1 MAAFTGG
8 STDRRRGMPHGQTSG
23 CAGMDLSPQIA
34 DLSPERLPEL
44 IGTSCS
50 GEKTQMALLIVDD
63 EESNRDMLSRRLER
77 QGFQVALAADGPQ
90 ALDSIRRETPDAVL
104 MDIRMPGMSGMEV
117 LLAIRRM
124 YSPSELPVIMVTAES
139 QSASLVEALQ
149 SGANDYITKPIDMP
163 VALARIRAQLAQR
176 NLSTALRES
185 EERYARAARGA
196 NDGLWD
202 WDLEK
207 GEIYFSPR
215 WKEMLGYEDAEIRN
229 LPDEWL
235 SRVHP
240 DDRAQFDSAVTA
252 HCCGETPQ
260 LECEQRVKS
269 KDGSYRWMLSRGR
282 AVRNPSGAAIRMAG
296 SQTDITASKVA
307 DPLTGLPNRV
317 LFMDRLER
325 RVEQARGRPDSRF
338 AILLLDVDRFKN
350 INDSLG
356 HAAGDELLKG
366 IARRLR
372 ERLRASDTVA
382 RLQEDC
388 SIARLAGDEFAVLLH
403 EIHDVQDSVSVAD
416 RIGAEMHQPFLL
428 GGHEV
433 YVTLSIGVAGSEAGC
448 ERAEDLMRDA
458 DTALHCAK
466 VAGRARFEIFEPG
479 MRHRA
484 ITRLQLET
492 DLRRALVRNELCLYY
507 QPIVDLRTRRIA
519 GFEAL
524 VRWQHPTRGLV
535 APGEFIP
542 LAEETGLIVPA
553 GHWIIEQAC
562 RDTERWLRTRPGGAP
577 PLQPL
582 TLHLNFS
589 PVQLAEIS
597 AIEEIERIVRRSW
610 PDPSG
615 LRLSFEITEGTLVQN
630 PDGIS
635 ALLARLRDLRV
646 GLDIDDFGTGYSSLS
661 QLQHLPVQTLKI
673 DRAFVSRIGDKE
685 ESLEIIRAIM
695 SLAHNLNMDV
705 IAEGVE
711 SATQIAHLQDLDCE
725 YGQGFYF
732 AKPMDPESAWSLM
745 ESGAFASWGTD
756 ASGPQQRLPPPSL

>member
-1 MAAFTGG
+1 
-8 STDRRRGMPHGQTSG
+8 
-23 CAGMDLSPQIA
+23 
-34 DLSPERLPEL
+34 
-44 IGTSCS
+44 
-50 GEKTQMALLIVDD
+50 MALLIVDD

-77 QGFQVALAADGPQ
+77 QGFRVTLAEDGPQ
-90 ALDSIRRETPDAVL
+90 ALESIRLAAPDVVL
-104 MDIRMPGMSGMEV
+104 LDIRMPGMSGMEV

-124 YSPSELPVIMVTAES
+124 YSPAELPVIMVTAES
-139 QSASLVEALQ
+139 QSASMVEALQ
-149 SGANDYITKPIDMP
+149 NGANDYITKPIDMA
-163 VALARIRAQLAQR
+163 VTLARIRTQLAQR
-176 NLSTALRES
+176 TLSTALRES

-202 WDLEK
+202 WDLEQD
-207 GEIYFSPR
+207 EIYFSPR
-215 WKEMLGYEDAEIRN
+215 WKEMLGYEDAEVRN
-229 LPDEWL
+229 RPDEWL

-240 DDRAQFDSAVTA
+240 DDRAHLDSAVAA
-252 HCCGETPQ
+252 HCRGETPQ
-260 LECEQRVKS
+260 LECEHRVRS
-269 KDGSYRWMLSRGR
+269 KDGTYRWMLTRGR
-282 AVRNPSGAAIRMAG
+282 AVRNQAGTAVRMAG
-296 SQTDITASKVA
+296 SQTDVTASKVA

-317 LFMDRLER
+317 LFMDRLEL
-325 RVEQARGRPDSRF
+325 RVEQARHRPDGSF

-372 ERLRASDTVA
+372 DRLRVSDTVA

-403 EIHDVQDSVSVAD
+403 EIHDVQDTVSVAD

-428 GGHEV
+428 DGHEV
-433 YVTLSIGVAGSEAGC
+433 FVTLSIGIAGSQMGY

-479 MRHRA
+479 MRRRA

-492 DLRRALVRNELCLYY
+492 DLRRALVRNELRLYY

-524 VRWQHPTRGLV
+524 VRWQHPSRGMV
-535 APGEFIP
+535 PPGEFIP

-562 RDTERWLRTRPGGAP
+562 RDAQRWQRAPRGAARPS
-577 PLQPL
+577 L

-589 PVQLAEIS
+589 PVQLAEMS
-597 AIEEIERIVRRSW
+597 AIEEIERIVRRCW

-615 LRLSFEITEGTLVQN
+615 FRLSFEITEGTMVHN

-635 ALLARLRDLRV
+635 ALLARLRDLKV

-711 SATQIAHLQDLDCE
+711 TAAQMAHLQALDCE

-732 AKPMDPESAWSLM
+732 ARPMDPASAWSLL
-745 ESGAFASWGTD
+745 ESSDAGAPAHSLPV
-756 ASGPQQRLPPPSL
+756 APPPRAAALLPQSGSVLGD